1 MNETELVNVPKP
13 KRRGPLGLL
22 LKWGGFVKFSHTL
35 FAMPVAL
42 ASMMVASREHYL
54 YLAGLKKLPK
64 DVPPLECPVHGII
77 HDIVTVKGFPGVKLF
92 VLIVICMVCAR
103 TCAMAFN
110 RIVDRKFDA
119 ENPRTANRHLP
130 AGKISLFSAWSLCI
144 FSGVGFIVAA
154 GFINTACLVLG
165 PVALFF
171 ICFYSLTKRFTNYTH
186 VWLGISLAL
195 APIGAWIAVKGGT
208 MAELF
213 QLWPLG
219 QSLLP
224 PLVLGI
230 AVVFWLIGFDIIYA
244 MQDFEFDR
252 KQGLRSL
259 VTAWGPESALTAA
272 FLSHVIMLGLLLIY
286 GITLKMRV
294 AFIIGWLIILFCLAF
309 EHWITRR
316 RSLKWIN
323 TAFFR
328 LNAVISAVFFFVV
341 ATEIVFPFFRRIL

>member
-1 MNETELVNVPKP
+1 M
-13 KRRGPLGLL
+13 
-22 LKWGGFVKFSHTL
+22 
-35 FAMPVAL
+35 
-42 ASMMVASREHYL
+42 
-54 YLAGLKKLPK
+54 
-64 DVPPLECPVHGII
+64 
-77 HDIVTVKGFPGVKLF
+77 
-92 VLIVICMVCAR
+92 
-103 TCAMAFN
+103 
-110 RIVDRKFDA
+110 
-119 ENPRTANRHLP
+119 
-130 AGKISLFSAWSLCI
+130 
-144 FSGVGFIVAA
+144 GFIVAA
-154 GFINTACLVLG
+154 GLINTACLVLG

-341 ATEIVFPFFRRIL
+341 ATEIMFPFFSRIQ